1 MLFSPKNKFFG
12 LLISLLT
19 LFVMGSLFDHG
30 TVLRIAVNVSLM
42 FVLIFSVLLVSN
54 SKIKLIAAIILAC
67 PLLYTLFEGNMS
79 ESAVFSYFEVATAL
93 AFFVYI
99 LAILV
104 ENVFGSRRIST
115 DIIVGSICIYFLM
128 CILWAFLY
136 MLVALTFPNSFN
148 IDSSL
153 ISFQNMNDFI
163 YYSIVTITTLGY
175 GDILPLSR
183 PARTLA
189 ALEAIVGQIYLTV
202 LIARIVGIHLSQRVK
217 N

>member
-1 MLFSPKNKFFG
+1 MLSSPKNKFFG
-12 LLISLLT
+12 LLISILT
-19 LFVMGSLFDHG
+19 LFVMGSLFDQG
-30 TVLRIAVNVSLM
+30 TVMKVAVNVSLM
-42 FVLIFSVLLVSN
+42 FVLVFSVLLVSH
-54 SKIKLIAAIILAC
+54 SKTKLIAAIILVF
-67 PLLYTLFEGNMS
+67 PLLYTLFKGNMY

-99 LAILV
+99 LSILV

-136 MLVALTFPNSFN
+136 MLVALAFPNSFN
-148 IDSSL
+148 L
-153 ISFQNMNDFI
+153 ETPLLTFQNMNDFI

>member
-1 MLFSPKNKFFG
+1 
-12 LLISLLT
+12 
-19 LFVMGSLFDHG
+19 
-30 TVLRIAVNVSLM
+30 M
-42 FVLIFSVLLVSN
+42 FVLVFSVLLVN
-54 SKIKLIAAIILAC
+54 HSKTKLIAAIILVF
-67 PLLYTLFEGNMS
+67 PLLYTLFKGNIY

-99 LAILV
+99 LSILV
-104 ENVFGSRRIST
+104 ENVFGSRRISA
-115 DIIVGSICIYFLM
+115 DLIVGSICIYFLM

-136 MLVALTFPNSFN
+136 MFVALAFPNSFN
-148 IDSSL
+148 L
-153 ISFQNMNDFI
+153 ETPLLTFQNMNDFI

-202 LIARIVGIHLSQRVK
+202 LIARIVGIHLSQRGK

>member
-30 TVLRIAVNVSLM
+30 TVLRIAMNVSLM

-54 SKIKLIAAIILAC
+54 SKIKLIAAIILAS

-79 ESAVFSYFEVATAL
+79 ESAVLSYFEVATAL

-153 ISFQNMNDFI
+153 MSFQNLNDFI

>member
-1 MLFSPKNKFFG
+1 MLSSPKNKFFG